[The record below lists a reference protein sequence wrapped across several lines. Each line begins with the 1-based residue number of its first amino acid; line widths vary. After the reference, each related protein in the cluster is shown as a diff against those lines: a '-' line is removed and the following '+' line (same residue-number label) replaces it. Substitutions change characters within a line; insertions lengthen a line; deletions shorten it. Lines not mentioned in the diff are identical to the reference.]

1 MNDDLLDL
9 IGKAVIKS
17 RDEDTRVY
25 WTNITPCLGLV
36 SDTCHYL
43 RPNSWTF
50 NPSSRWGGARQSCL
64 CCVSETY
71 DLAEIENNKWEVHVA
86 IEGFGKSLR
95 YYDDDISFDE
105 NTNTMTY
112 PDNGT
117 ETMPYIKWVMVME
130 ACEKHSY
137 LFVDSMWNKMDKIE
151 NKMMVFESRMF
162 LAAAADWGW

>member
-36 SDTCHYL
+36 SDSKTCH
-43 RPNSWTF
+43 PISDV
-50 NPSSRWGGARQSCL
+50 P
-64 CCVSETY
+64 ETH
-71 DLAEIENNKWEVHVA
+71 DPAEVENNKWEVNAA
-86 IEGFGKSLR
+86 IEGFGKSLRGR

-112 PDNGT
+112 PDNNGT

-130 ACEKHSY
+130 SCEKHSY

-162 LAAAADWGW
+162 LAARMEGGW